1 MKTRILSF
9 AEKVTTG
16 ADLAV
21 TFDYTDV
28 AAATSG
34 AAVPTIGVQAGTKVQ
49 VVGMKLNTA
58 FDRAGTGA
66 LAVTVGDGDSA
77 TALQA
82 STVIAVDGTEI
93 LYHAGGSPKVSL
105 VDDNVDVFFTDAG
118 GMTYTSGSV
127 TFYFRV
133 ENMNEWPVAA

>member
-1 MKTRILSF
+1 MDTFIATSTMKREL
-9 AEKVTTG
+9 G
-16 ADLAV
+16 ADIGI
-21 TFDYTDV
+21 TIDYNDV
-28 AAATSG
+28 AGYTSG
-34 AAVPTIGVQAGTKVQ
+34 AAQALLSVKAGTIVQ

-58 FDRAGTGA
+58 FDRSGTGA

-93 LYHAGGSPKVSL
+93 LYHVGGSPKAYL
-105 VDDNVDVFFTDAG
+105 ADDTVDAFFTDAG

-127 TFYFRV
+127 TFYLKV
-133 ENMNEWPVAA
+133 VNLNEMPTA